1 MSEENN
7 WVFFKF
13 FDHIRCIFV
22 GRKCYATNCNG
33 NYDPEER
40 KHIKDTEKK
49 RNISDT
55 ANTIV
60 YKRHWSERLEILN
73 Y

>member
-1 MSEENN
+1 M
-7 WVFFKF
+7 
-13 FDHIRCIFV
+13 

-40 KHIKDTEKK
+40 EHINDIEKK